1 MKNRLLALMA
11 LCGATSSTLPLW
23 AAWEDPELQFVE
35 PNLTADETGGGV
47 YYIYHVATQKFMTN
61 GQPYGTRLVVAETGQ
76 EVTLSYG
83 EDYELANLPETSDD
97 YFIGKGWRLSMM
109 NAPTN
114 GGYHELFINPG
125 GAEIFVDHNKTGHIL
140 WKIVKEGEVYRIKVI
155 DEDKLYGVEANGGL
169 YANSYMAVNEGKTT
183 VDPLIDKNTAGYGNA
198 KDEWKFVAPE
208 IYEVFQAKKLLK
220 VQLEAA
226 DAIGFKE
233 YADYAALYNQA
244 DATVEAIEKAV
255 EDLKAD
261 IIDFGYSVAT
271 EENPLDVTE
280 KFMKEP
286 SFDNSTDGWDIVQ
299 GAGAR
304 QATVS
309 RMARAVCRKESF
321 ARISMRALR
330 RMATCLTGPSSR
342 R

>member
-83 EDYELANLPETSDD
+83 EDYELANLPETDEEYSTA
-97 YFIGKGWRLSMM
+97 KGWRLSMM
-109 NAPTN
+109 KAPSN

-125 GAEIFVDHNKTGHIL
+125 GAEIYVDHNKTGHIL

-155 DEDKLYGVEANGGL
+155 DEDKIYGVEANGGL

-183 VDPLIDKNTAGYGNA
+183 VDPLIDKNTAGYENA

-208 IYEVFQAKKLLK
+208 TYEVFQAKKLLK

-226 DAIGFKE
+226 DAIGFTE
-233 YADYAALYNQA
+233 YTDYAALYNQA
-244 DATVEAIEKAV
+244 DATVEAIE
-255 EDLKAD
+255 
-261 IIDFGYSVAT
+261 
-271 EENPLDVTE
+271 
-280 KFMKEP
+280 
-286 SFDNSTDGWDIVQ
+286 
-299 GAGAR
+299 R
-304 QATVS
+304 QWKT
-309 RMARAVCRKESF
+309 
-321 ARISMRALR
+321 
-330 RMATCLTGPSSR
+330 
-342 R
+342 

>member
-83 EDYELANLPETSDD
+83 EDYELANLPETDEEYSTA
-97 YFIGKGWRLSMM
+97 KGWRLSMM
-109 NAPTN
+109 KAPSN

-125 GAEIFVDHNKTGHIL
+125 GAEIYVDHNKTGHIL

-155 DEDKLYGVEANGGL
+155 DEDKIYGVEANGGL

-183 VDPLIDKNTAGYGNA
+183 VDPLIDKNTAGYENA

-208 IYEVFQAKKLLK
+208 TYEVFQAKKLLK

-226 DAIGFKE
+226 DAIGFTE
-233 YADYAALYNQA
+233 YTDYAALYNQA

-280 KFMKEP
+280 KFVKEA
-286 SFDNSTDGWDIVQ
+286 SFANSTDGWDIVQ
-299 GAGAR
+299 GSGANYQRKTGDRFENGAG
-304 QATVS
+304 S
-309 RMARAVCRKESF
+309 CRK
-321 ARISMRALR
+321 
-330 RMATCLTGPSSR
+330 G
-342 R
+342 